1 MEKIFTLDGAWEL
14 YYHDTTAGC
23 VTDYRTLPHVTAEV
37 PGNVELDLKRAGL
50 LPADEFRGMATCE
63 TAKYESYE
71 WWYRRTFD
79 APAHKANERVV
90 LRFEGVD
97 CIADYFLNGQAIF
110 HTENA
115 FIAHEVD
122 VTDTLRDGE
131 NELVVHLDS
140 ATADQMNREY
150 DAFLSYTWHI
160 GGGIF
165 LRKPAHCYGWDIF
178 PRVVSAGLWKRVS
191 IAVRDEYQFED
202 MGYIVRMN
210 DRMEPSL
217 SFYYTVQA
225 PKQDLFDGTLTVR
238 IHGACGDSEFRGEG
252 KMWHTKH
259 NRTACEIRN
268 PKLWWPHKYGD
279 ANIYDAVIEL
289 CRGDEVVARRT
300 MNVGL
305 RKLELKRTDTLNEP
319 DATFKFVVNGQD
331 IMACGS
337 NWVPLDAYH
346 SRDKQRYAKA
356 MELVSD
362 IGCNILRVW
371 GGGVY
376 EQDEFYDYCDR
387 HGILVWQ
394 DFMMACQAVPMD
406 DATMA
411 NLEQEFRWVIRTLR
425 HHPSIALWAGD
436 NEIDEAMAFNSVNP
450 EMNDIT
456 RKLLP
461 KLVQRLDPD
470 RPYLPSS
477 PYLPGKISGEYVKGH
492 DVFVERHLWGP
503 RDYFKSPFYAQSKAC
518 FVSETGYHGCPAIE
532 SVREIVDPGYEW
544 PIYNEQWTLHS
555 SDQKGHD
562 HRVHLMDDQ
571 IRQLFGRPAE
581 SLEEF
586 VLASQISQAE
596 AKKFFI
602 ERIRMGRPQK
612 TGVIWWNL
620 LDGWPQMSDA
630 VVDYFYRKKL
640 AYSYIKRSQA
650 PVALMV
656 REMAAWNYTLVAAN
670 DTLHP
675 VDGTYRVT
683 DIATGECFGEG
694 VFHVD
699 ANTCTDL
706 QKIRMMYSDQRML
719 LIEWTIDGQKSY
731 NHYLCGFPAFSLETY
746 TEWLHKLQEICG
758 E

>member
-1 MEKIFTLDGAWEL
+1 M
-14 YYHDTTAGC
+14 
-23 VTDYRTLPHVTAEV
+23 
-37 PGNVELDLKRAGL
+37 
-50 LPADEFRGMATCE
+50 
-63 TAKYESYE
+63 
-71 WWYRRTFD
+71 
-79 APAHKANERVV
+79 
-90 LRFEGVD
+90 
-97 CIADYFLNGQAIF
+97 
-110 HTENA
+110 
-115 FIAHEVD
+115 
-122 VTDTLRDGE
+122 
-131 NELVVHLDS
+131 
-140 ATADQMNREY
+140 
-150 DAFLSYTWHI
+150 
-160 GGGIF
+160 
-165 LRKPAHCYGWDIF
+165 
-178 PRVVSAGLWKRVS
+178 
-191 IAVRDEYQFED
+191 
-202 MGYIVRMN
+202 
-210 DRMEPSL
+210 
-217 SFYYTVQA
+217 
-225 PKQDLFDGTLTVR
+225 
-238 IHGACGDSEFRGEG
+238 
-252 KMWHTKH
+252 
-259 NRTACEIRN
+259 
-268 PKLWWPHKYGD
+268 
-279 ANIYDAVIEL
+279 
-289 CRGDEVVARRT
+289 
-300 MNVGL
+300 
-305 RKLELKRTDTLNEP
+305 
-319 DATFKFVVNGQD
+319 
-331 IMACGS
+331 
-337 NWVPLDAYH
+337 
-346 SRDKQRYAKA
+346 
-356 MELVSD
+356 
-362 IGCNILRVW
+362 
-371 GGGVY
+371 
-376 EQDEFYDYCDR
+376 
-387 HGILVWQ
+387 
-394 DFMMACQAVPMD
+394 
-406 DATMA
+406 
-411 NLEQEFRWVIRTLR
+411 
-425 HHPSIALWAGD
+425 
-436 NEIDEAMAFNSVNP
+436 
-450 EMNDIT
+450 
-456 RKLLP
+456 
-461 KLVQRLDPD
+461 
-470 RPYLPSS
+470 
-477 PYLPGKISGEYVKGH
+477 
-492 DVFVERHLWGP
+492 FVERHLWGP

-656 REMAAWNYTLVAAN
+656 REMSAWNYTLVAAN

-694 VFHVD
+694 AFHVD